1 MMPPADHDPELP
13 PIATIVAT
21 ARGAADTALRDFVAD
36 LRRRGVRVRGLLQ
49 ESQPDSSGC
58 RHLLVDIESGRHF
71 PISQQLGSQSNAC
84 TLDTAALVEATSVL
98 RRIADEGA
106 DLAVFNRFSKL
117 ESSGEGFAA
126 EMLQVMSNGIP
137 VLTITP
143 PAYLESW
150 RHFTGGIARE
160 LPPDAGALNDWF
172 AA

>member
-1 MMPPADHDPELP
+1 MMPSADADPELP
-13 PIATIVAT
+13 PIAAIVAS

-49 ESQPDSSGC
+49 ESRPDEGGC
-58 RHLLVDIESGRHF
+58 QHHLVDIESGQRY

-84 TLDTAALVEATSVL
+84 TLDTAALAEATSVL
-98 RRIADEGA
+98 RRIAVEGA
-106 DLAVFNRFSKL
+106 DLAVFNRYAKL
-117 ESSGEGFAA
+117 ECDGEGFAA

-137 VLTITP
+137 VLTVTS

-160 LPPDAGALNDWF
+160 LPPDPAALNDWF

>member
-1 MMPPADHDPELP
+1 MMPSADADPELP
-13 PIATIVAT
+13 PIATIVAAT
-21 ARGAADTALRDFVAD
+21 GSADALLRDFVAD

-49 ESQPDSSGC
+49 ESHADDSCCQHS
-58 RHLLVDIESGRHF
+58 LIDIEDGRRY

-84 TLDTAALVEATSVL
+84 SLDTAALAEATAVM

-106 DLAVFNRFSKL
+106 DLAIFNRYAKL
-117 ESSGEGFAA
+117 ESHGEGFAA

-137 VLTITP
+137 VLTVTSP
-143 PAYLESW
+143 THLESW

-160 LPPDAGALNDWF
+160 LPPDAAALNDWF